1 MDNNNTIKQNMN
13 QMNLMKPINNSEQP
27 LIQENSQN
35 NTINNNTINNNN
47 NNNNTIANTP
57 TQTNEEKKVEKLR
70 NFYKKLNLNEI
81 EPKEFFS
88 NELENNNIVEN
99 EILKKSL
106 YILSLGKNILKNF
119 DYNNKNIY
127 KNLETICIIFQ
138 NSKDI
143 IKFPKIYLHFITKF
157 TEFLIN
163 KYNENK
169 DEMDFKDKKNL
180 YENLIKLGNF
190 RKLNNIEENIFFE
203 LINDNKFTNVPGN
216 SGSSLAMALSNVNN
230 EYGNIKKNSN
240 DKNFISINLSKE
252 KQLNYLINFSYKI
265 KNIEKTQFRH
275 VLELIE
281 YNFKFETTLTKEKI
295 KFNEIEF
302 HFLTNYKNVKNK
314 EKNIL
319 IKSFKINDEL
329 SNENPLLLEY
339 KILEKSEY
347 PFLLLKE
354 IVFTLEKT
362 PYYIYNIKFNDNKE
376 NVIFYK
382 QLDKKILEFN
392 YPKKVK
398 VGVEEYYNLEI
409 EFNKDIIYD
418 DIEIEELNINFKNL
432 PKKQINFFEEKNNYN
447 NISKSITINNN
458 INMNNNPL
466 LSKNSSLR
474 NYLNNYNVQNNN
486 NSLNN
491 NLSFKK
497 NIANNNINPNINN
510 MYQSV
515 NIDNINNMMG
525 QKNMKIKLPEPEFY
539 TFNKEKN
546 ALDKFIDGSGSFKIN
561 NIDIKND
568 NKISFLIRFLENGDY
583 QIKINIIYRLL
594 KKELKDDFF
603 DVIENFIIDFKVVQP
618 FSIRYET
625 FSNIYMSISGKQAF
639 PIKKNIKYNLI
650 LTNNL
655 DDDFILKEAKACL
668 NNELNNVI
676 NIDNSYIDSLLE
688 LNKEN
693 EEKNNYENEYLITIL
708 KYSDYCIP
716 FNINFLKEFQGNF
729 GNFNIK
735 WTSKLLNNFI
745 KKNKINIYN
754 ENIFKFPFTYI
765 KDFDLEINYNNN
777 ILNTN
782 LVDYNIYIKNNSNKV
797 KKILFLMENNND
809 IHFYKNGRNKKN
821 LILKPF
827 EKTNLNFNLYAKYK
841 GSLKL
846 PSFKIFDL
854 FIFKSNYDKKEPHD
868 EKLYSIYYI
877 PNNIDVE

>member
-13 QMNLMKPINNSEQP
+13 QMKLMKPIENSQQT

-35 NTINNNTINNNN
+35 NTINNNNNNI
-47 NNNNTIANTP
+47 NNNTIANTP
-57 TQTNEEKKVEKLR
+57 IQTNEEKKVEKLR

-119 DYNNKNIY
+119 EYNNKNIY

-216 SGSSLAMALSNVNN
+216 SGTSLAMALSNVNN

-362 PYYIYNIKFNDNKE
+362 PYYIYDIKFNDNKE

-409 EFNKDIIYD
+409 EFNKDNIYD

-432 PKKQINFFEEKNNYN
+432 PKKQINFFEEKNIYN

-474 NYLNNYNVQNNN
+474 NYLNNYNDQNNN

-510 MYQSV
+510 VYQSV
-515 NIDNINNMMG
+515 NIDNINNMI

-539 TFNKEKN
+539 IFNKEKN
-546 ALDKFIDGSGSFKIN
+546 SLDKFIDGSGSFIIN

-594 KKELKDDFF
+594 KKELKDDYF

-625 FSNIYMSISGKQAF
+625 FSNVYMSISGKQAF

-655 DDDFILKEAKACL
+655 DDDFILKEAKICL

-676 NIDNSYIDSLLE
+676 NVDNSYINSLLE

-708 KYSDYCIP
+708 KSSDYCIP
-716 FNINFLKEFQGNF
+716 FNIIFLKEFQGNF

-754 ENIFKFPFTYI
+754 ENIFKLPFTYI

-809 IHFYKNGRNKKN
+809 IHFYKNGRNKRN

-827 EKTNLNFNLYAKYK
+827 EKTNLNFNLFAKYK

-868 EKLYSIYYI
+868 EKLYSIYYL
-877 PNNIDVE
+877 PNNINVE

>member
-1 MDNNNTIKQNMN
+1 MDNNNITKQNMN
-13 QMNLMKPINNSEQP
+13 QMNLMKPIENSQQT

-35 NTINNNTINNNN
+35 NSINNNI
-47 NNNNTIANTP
+47 NNNTIANTP

-119 DYNNKNIY
+119 EYNNKNIY

-143 IKFPKIYLHFITKF
+143 IKFPKIYLHFINKF

-203 LINDNKFTNVPGN
+203 LINDNKFTNIPGN
-216 SGSSLAMALSNVNN
+216 SGTSLAMALSNVNN

-362 PYYIYNIKFNDNKE
+362 PYYIYDIKFNDNKE

-409 EFNKDIIYD
+409 EFNKDNIYD

-432 PKKQINFFEEKNNYN
+432 PKKQINFFEEKNIYN

-474 NYLNNYNVQNNN
+474 NYLNNYNDQN
-486 NSLNN
+486 NN

-510 MYQSV
+510 VYQSV
-515 NIDNINNMMG
+515 NIDNINNMI

-539 TFNKEKN
+539 IFNKEKN
-546 ALDKFIDGSGSFKIN
+546 SLDKFIDGSGSFKIN

-594 KKELKDDFF
+594 KKELKDDYF

-625 FSNIYMSISGKQAF
+625 FSNVYMSISGKQAF

-655 DDDFILKEAKACL
+655 DDDFILKEAKICL

-676 NIDNSYIDSLLE
+676 NVDNSYINSLLE

-708 KYSDYCIP
+708 KSSDYCIP
-716 FNINFLKEFQGNF
+716 FNIIFLKEFQGNF

-754 ENIFKFPFTYI
+754 ENIFKLPFTYI

-809 IHFYKNGRNKKN
+809 IHFYKNGRNKRN

-827 EKTNLNFNLYAKYK
+827 EKTNLNFNLFAKYK

-868 EKLYSIYYI
+868 EKLYSIYYL
-877 PNNIDVE
+877 PNNINVE

>member
-13 QMNLMKPINNSEQP
+13 QMNLMNPINNSEQP

-47 NNNNTIANTP
+47 DNNTIANTP

-190 RKLNNIEENIFFE
+190 RKLNDIEENIFFE
-203 LINDNKFTNVPGN
+203 LTNDNKFTNVPGN

-447 NISKSITINNN
+447 NISKSLTINNN
-458 INMNNNPL
+458 NNMNNNPL
-466 LSKNSSLR
+466 LSKNYSLR

-693 EEKNNYENEYLITIL
+693 EEKNNYDNEYLITIL
-708 KYSDYCIP
+708 KSSDYCIP

-782 LVDYNIYIKNNSNKV
+782 LVDYNINIKNNSNKV

>member
-57 TQTNEEKKVEKLR
+57 TQTDEEKKVEKLR

-119 DYNNKNIY
+119 EYNNKNIY

-474 NYLNNYNVQNNN
+474 NYLNNYNDQN
-486 NSLNN
+486 NN

-510 MYQSV
+510 VYQSV
-515 NIDNINNMMG
+515 NIDNINNMI

-693 EEKNNYENEYLITIL
+693 EEKNNYDNEYLITIL
-708 KYSDYCIP
+708 KSSDYCIP

-809 IHFYKNGRNKKN
+809 IHFYKNGRNKRN

-827 EKTNLNFNLYAKYK
+827 EKTNLNFNLFAKYK

>member
-35 NTINNNTINNNN
+35 NTINNNNNNN
-47 NNNNTIANTP
+47 DNNTIANTP
-57 TQTNEEKKVEKLR
+57 TQTDEEKKVEKLR

-163 KYNENK
+163 KYKENK

-190 RKLNNIEENIFFE
+190 RKLNDIEENIFFE

-447 NISKSITINNN
+447 NISKSLTINNN
-458 INMNNNPL
+458 NNMNNNPL
-466 LSKNSSLR
+466 LSKNYSLR

-655 DDDFILKEAKACL
+655 DDDFILKEAKTCL

-708 KYSDYCIP
+708 KSSDYCIP

-782 LVDYNIYIKNNSNKV
+782 LVDYNINIKNNSNKV